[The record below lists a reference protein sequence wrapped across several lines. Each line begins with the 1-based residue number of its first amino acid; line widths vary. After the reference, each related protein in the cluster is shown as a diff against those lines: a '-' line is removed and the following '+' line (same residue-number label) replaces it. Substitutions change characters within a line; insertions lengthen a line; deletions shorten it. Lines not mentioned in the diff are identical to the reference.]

1 MTDWVTLHLRGGSG
15 PSPVPLQIA
24 GLTPP
29 RVSRRLPIISAHDH
43 GRDLLSLGTRS
54 SQQGGDTLTV
64 DRHRRGY
71 VVRRIGRALL
81 GYGVALLFAVVVVAV
96 WWLTR

>member
-1 MTDWVTLHLRGGSG
+1 M
-15 PSPVPLQIA
+15 
-24 GLTPP
+24 
-29 RVSRRLPIISAHDH
+29 
-43 GRDLLSLGTRS
+43 
-54 SQQGGDTLTV
+54 TV